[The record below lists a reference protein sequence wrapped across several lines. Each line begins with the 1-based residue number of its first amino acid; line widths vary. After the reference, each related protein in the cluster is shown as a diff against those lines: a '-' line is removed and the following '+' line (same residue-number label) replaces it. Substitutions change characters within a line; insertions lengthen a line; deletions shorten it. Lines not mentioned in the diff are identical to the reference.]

1 MYHLTLYRSSHQR
14 CSVKKGV
21 LRNFAKFTK
30 KHLCQSPFL
39 LNTSERIL
47 LFISKVRVFH
57 HISITWLKHWTLFLS
72 IPFCFATL
80 ALNFCL
86 SYSSADYVGVT
97 FICIETCS
105 KVKALS
111 SVKLWSAWKILLKHL
126 YFNDASL
133 PLYSNLFCLWMHYEK
148 IRFLSKIKSILQT
161 HQCLLKFVPTLL
173 EKSKKRTF

>member
-1 MYHLTLYRSSHQR
+1 MYRSSHKR

-39 LNTSERIL
+39 LNTSGRIL

-126 YFNDASL
+126 YFIDASL

-148 IRFLSKIKSILQT
+148 IRFLSKIKCIL
-161 HQCLLKFVPTLL
+161 
-173 EKSKKRTF
+173 

>member
-1 MYHLTLYRSSHQR
+1 MYRSSHKR

-39 LNTSERIL
+39 LNTSGRIL

-148 IRFLSKIKSILQT
+148 IRFLSKIKCILQT